1 MYRQADHPCALAAAL
16 AVLVAVVCAGFAAP
30 LLAADPVGWRTDG
43 TGRYPQAVPPIEWAK
58 DKNVIWVSPMPA
70 NSNATPV
77 PVGDRLLVNAE
88 PATLICVSAADGS
101 VLWQRSNLY
110 EDVLSGEELVVL
122 KQEREQFEALQNE
135 IKGIEEQIKHIRDDL
150 AKTPDDA
157 ALKTKQGELE
167 QKKAELAKQQ
177 QALSRYQPPPTHP
190 VTGYSTPTP
199 VSDGTQ
205 VWAVYGNGVV
215 ACYDLEG
222 SRKWA
227 RIVEKPTHGWGHS
240 ASPVLVGDR
249 LIVHFN
255 TMFGLDPATGAEIW
269 KAGVPM
275 DWGTSIPAKV
285 GDVEVVVAPA
295 GFIVRVSDG
304 KVLAQNL
311 YRLDYCAPIINE
323 GIVYFIQIPGANRLG
338 GRAFQL
344 PAQPADKLECKSLW
358 NGRDERFYASP
369 VFHEGLI
376 YAVNQL
382 DYLVV
387 IDAANG
393 GVVYERKLGL
403 GGTHYPS
410 VTLAGNHIFVSS
422 DSGNTVIVEPGREY
436 KEVARNSLEPFRSC
450 PVFVGTRMYVRT
462 EKNLYCIGQ

>member
-1 MYRQADHPCALAAAL
+1 MRQQMHHPLSFAAAMVILAA
-16 AVLVAVVCAGFAAP
+16 VAWSGLTVPAPAAT
-30 LLAADPVGWRTDG
+30 PVGWRTDG
-43 TGRYPQAVPPIEWAK
+43 SGRYPDAVPPTEWAK
-58 DKNVIWVSPMPA
+58 DKNVLWVTPMPA
-70 NSNATPV
+70 SSNATPV
-77 PVGDRLLVNAE
+77 PVGDRIFVNAE
-88 PATLICVSAADGS
+88 PATLICVNAADGS
-101 VLWQRSNLY
+101 VLWQKSNLY
-110 EDVLSGEELVVL
+110 EDVVSEEELAAL
-122 KQEREQFEALQNE
+122 KQEKEQFEALQNE
-135 IKGIEEQIKHIRDDL
+135 IKGVDEQLRQVKDDL

-167 QKKAELAKQQ
+167 QKKADLVKQQ
-177 QALSRYQPPPTHP
+177 QALSRYQLPPTHP

-199 VSDGTQ
+199 VSDGEH

-222 SRKWA
+222 NRKWA

-240 ASPVLVGDR
+240 ASPVLVGGR

-255 TMFGLDPATGAEIW
+255 TMFGLDPATGAEVW
-269 KAGVPM
+269 QTSVPM
-275 DWGTSIPAKV
+275 AWGTSVPAKV
-285 GDVEVVVAPA
+285 GDVDVVVAPA
-295 GFIVRVSDG
+295 GFIVRVTDG

-311 YRLDYCAPIINE
+311 YRLDYCAPIVNE
-323 GIVYFIQIPGANRLG
+323 GVAYFIQIPGANRLA

-344 PAQPADKLECKSLW
+344 PSEPADRLECKSLW

-369 VFHEGLI
+369 VYHEGLI

-393 GVVYERKLGL
+393 AVVYEQKLNL

-410 VTLAGNHIFVSS
+410 LAVAGNFIFVSS
-422 DSGNTVIVEPGREY
+422 DSGKTVVLEPGREY
-436 KEVARNSLEPFRSC
+436 KEIARNTLEPFRSC
-450 PVFVGTRMYVRT
+450 PVFVGTRLYIRT